1 MRAHDFRQPLLFFGQ
16 AVQFLGHFDPFEP
29 IFTLMDLLFI
39 SISGNK
45 STPILIIIACPP
57 IYKFLQIQYLSC
69 QPSRPFFS
77 AKRERKKGLGLA
89 ETVEVKLQAMEE
101 PRPYLPS
108 EGSPGRA
115 LGLNE
120 KVKILT
126 SPPFPPPSRG
136 RGFLSTPIFPPPL
149 AGGG

>member
-1 MRAHDFRQPLLFFGQ
+1 
-16 AVQFLGHFDPFEP
+16 
-29 IFTLMDLLFI
+29 MDLLFI

-77 AKRERKKGLGLA
+77 AKKERKKGLGLA

-108 EGSPGRA
+108 EGSPGHA

-126 SPPFPPPSRG
+126 SPPFPPRRCEKIMLVPSCRTWINI
-136 RGFLSTPIFPPPL
+136 RWPSQVREPEALRLVS
-149 AGGG
+149 